1 MAETLRRCVSCGR
14 SEPKGSLLRFVLGAA
29 GLEWDPLHGKPGRGA
44 YLHPRV
50 SCWSRM
56 SEVSRWRHSLRCGDA
71 LGRESLV
78 SAMDEVRGRI
88 EGLLPGAIPV
98 PAKGRRLRF

>member
-14 SEPKGSLLRFVLGAA
+14 SEPKGGLLRFVMG
-29 GLEWDPLHGKPGRGA
+29 GEGIEWDPRHTKPGRGA

-56 SEVSRWRHSLRCGDA
+56 SEVSRWRHALRCGEA
-71 LGRESLV
+71 LERESLV
-78 SAMDEVRGRI
+78 AAMDAVRGRI
-88 EGLLPGAIPV
+88 EGLQPDVTP
-98 PAKGRRLRF
+98 PTERGRRVRF